1 MLLNPAISANDVD
14 NLTRSIKSDL
24 DCGNL
29 KIYKPNEKKEDW
41 TVEMTNAYR
50 GEKVLS
56 YLQKTVEHL
65 LNNAFKEGCKCGKG
79 GFSPMS

>member
-1 MLLNPAISANDVD
+1 MLLNPTLSHYDVD

-41 TVEMTNAYR
+41 TVDMKSIG

-79 GFSPMS
+79 GFSPMP

>member
-1 MLLNPAISANDVD
+1 MLLDPKLSHYDV
-14 NLTRSIKSDL
+14 NSLVGAIKSDL

-29 KIYKPNEKKEDW
+29 KIFKANEKREDW
-41 TVEMTNAYR
+41 SVQMKQLGSEM
-50 GEKVLS
+50 VLS

-79 GFSPMS
+79 GFSPMP